1 MKHWILQ
8 CNAVIP
14 ATCVKR
20 TNSKIKHQE
29 YVFLLMFGNVVDQIG
44 VEAGKAVHV
53 GDDQEADKVGASA
66 VGIDC
71 WWVYSIYLHVDVIMP
86 PVFWL
91 KVQSQVIIETC
102 ILGSLIFSKW
112 VDLHSLLSCY
122 VSNQWRQ

>member
-1 MKHWILQ
+1 MKHSILQ

-71 WWVYSIYLHVDVIMP
+71 W
-86 PVFWL
+86 
-91 KVQSQVIIETC
+91 
-102 ILGSLIFSKW
+102 
-112 VDLHSLLSCY
+112 
-122 VSNQWRQ
+122 